1 MSPYPA
7 QVNRDEIIDRAR
19 EIIETEGL
27 DRLTLQHLATALGI
41 QAPSLYRHVGSKNE
55 LLRAVNEITIASLI
69 ETVLSAANTEAP
81 TGERVKRMA
90 TAYRTFAQQYPVT
103 YHLAFSALSPEL
115 RPDPQ
120 ALESLVRQVE
130 MLLAEL
136 TGEAASATA
145 LRGLLAGESSAYRDA
160 VLLNAAAAL
169 VVAGRAGDLK
179 TGAGLARE
187 SIDTGDARACA
198 ERLAILTRA
207 AAEPDA

>member
-145 LRGLLAGESSAYRDA
+145 LRGLLSFVHGFVMLEQAGQFQRGADLLADFDQSVNVF
-160 VLLNAAAAL
+160 VLGWTAATEA
-169 VVAGRAGDLK
+169 
-179 TGAGLARE
+179 
-187 SIDTGDARACA
+187 
-198 ERLAILTRA
+198 
-207 AAEPDA
+207 